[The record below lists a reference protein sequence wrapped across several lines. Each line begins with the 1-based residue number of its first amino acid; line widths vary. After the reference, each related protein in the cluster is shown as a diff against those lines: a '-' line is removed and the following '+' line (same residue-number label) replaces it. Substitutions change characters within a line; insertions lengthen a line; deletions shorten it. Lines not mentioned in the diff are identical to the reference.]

1 MAAMTVN
8 QAFEISEGIRNR
20 DVSLVNNVLF
30 DSVMKHIT
38 KEVYLG
44 KHGIVHLFSRL
55 AYPEFKE
62 IPETSIQYVVDKLLD
77 LGFNA
82 RRSGD
87 IGIIVTWNL
96 KNGSNDF

>member
-1 MAAMTVN
+1 MEAVTAN
-8 QAFEISEGIRNR
+8 KAFEISEGIRNI
-20 DVSLVNNVLF
+20 DGSLINDILF
-30 DSVMKHIT
+30 NSVMKHIT
-38 KEVYLG
+38 KDVYLG
-44 KHGIVHLFSRL
+44 KFGIVHLFSRL
-55 AYPEFKE
+55 AYPEFRK

-87 IGIIVTWNL
+87 TGIVVTWNL